1 MKIKIKYTIQTASD
15 SGANSSVWN
24 HKKEMRLGMEANMG
38 MVSAIAWCIMAAYVG
53 WMFWLLRRDKE

>member
-1 MKIKIKYTIQTASD
+1 MRNKIKNTIQTTSD

-24 HKKEMRLGMEANMG
+24 HKTGKRLGMEANMG
-38 MVSAIAWCIMAAYVG
+38 MVSAIAWCIMVAYVG

>member
-1 MKIKIKYTIQTASD
+1 MQTASD

-24 HKKEMRLGMEANMG
+24 HKKGTRLGMEANMG